1 MNTMLAAQMYTLRE
15 FLQTPE
21 GIGRA
26 LAGKGT
32 GNRV

>member
-21 GIGRA
+21 GIEKALEKVRA
-26 LAGKGT
+26 I
-32 GNRV
+32 